1 MGEFRGLTMV
11 ISKIASALPETTI
24 SNDVIAEICGSDK
37 AFLEDKVGIIS
48 RHFLA
53 PNEKA
58 MDLAL
63 NACCKLVTKHNRDG
77 IGLCIWVGQVKDQK
91 IPHSSAMLQARLE
104 LPTSSI
110 CFDLGLAC
118 SGYVHALIVAD
129 AMMRAYHIENA
140 LVVTCDPYSLIMD
153 KKDRNTAPLFG
164 DAATATLLASSG
176 NGIEIGKCDL
186 GTDGRGA
193 NYLECA
199 PDSGGHLYM
208 DGKGIFNFAM
218 RRVPQSIAKC
228 LRLNNANM
236 EGIDYFVLHQA
247 NAFIL
252 ANLCAAMRI
261 DKNKC
266 PVMMQYV
273 ANTVSSSIPLVLEN
287 IELAPGNQIILCGF
301 GAGLSWGTVYGRFI
315 GNSPEKR

>member
-1 MGEFRGLTMV
+1 ML
-11 ISKIASALPETTI
+11 ISKIASALPQTTI
-24 SNDVIAEICGSDK
+24 SNDVIAETCGSDK

-53 PNEKA
+53 FNEKA
-58 MDLAL
+58 LELAL
-63 NACCKLVTKHNRDG
+63 NASRKLVTRHNRND
-77 IGLCIWVGQVKDQK
+77 IGLLIWVGQVKDQK
-91 IPHSSAMLQARLE
+91 IPHSSALIQAQLD
-104 LPTSSI
+104 LPTSCI
-110 CFDLGLAC
+110 CFDLDLAC
-118 SGYVHALIVAD
+118 SGYVHALVVAD
-129 AMMRAYHIENA
+129 AMMRANHIENA

-153 KKDRNTAPLFG
+153 TNDRNTAPLFG

-193 NYLECA
+193 KYLECS
-199 PDSGGHLYM
+199 PDSGGYLHM

-218 RRVPQSIAKC
+218 RCVPQSIARC
-228 LRLNNANM
+228 LRLNKVDM
-236 EGIDYFVLHQA
+236 EDIDYFVLHQA

-261 DKNKC
+261 DRNKC

-287 IELAPGNQIILCGF
+287 LELEPGNQLILCGF
-301 GAGLSWGTVYGRFI
+301 GAGLSWGTVYGRFV
-315 GNSPEKR
+315 GD